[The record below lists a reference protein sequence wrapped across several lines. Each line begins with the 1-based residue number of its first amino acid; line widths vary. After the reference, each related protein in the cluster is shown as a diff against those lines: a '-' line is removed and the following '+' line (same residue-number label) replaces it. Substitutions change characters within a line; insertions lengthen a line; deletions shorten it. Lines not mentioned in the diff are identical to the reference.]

1 MSLIMGEQPTPPFT
15 MPTFEP
21 ERSIFRNHDVLDEEW
36 TPEEIQGRDTEI
48 EQYTECLQPVI
59 NGWQPKNIF
68 LYGKTGVGK
77 TVVTDSLLT
86 DLERDAQEWDVNLTV
101 LKITCSNQT
110 TSYQVAIRLLN
121 ELYLQRGKSTIAE
134 TGYAQ
139 QDVFNKLWE
148 ELDDVGGTI
157 LLIMDEIDNVEDP
170 DDILYQIPRARKNGN
185 IENARL
191 GIIAIANDYSFTEN
205 LSPKA
210 KSTLRETELHFSAY
224 DSEELQDILEHRAEK
239 AFHENAIEDDVIP
252 LCAALAANQA
262 GDARMA
268 MDLLLE
274 AGEAA
279 VSDGA
284 ATVTTEYI
292 REAQERMESD
302 WVLEALNGIST
313 QEHLALASV
322 LTKECEGESP
332 VRTSELFKRYESL
345 CDEMGRDPLSQKA
358 TRENLNELSFQNVLN
373 KYEEN
378 RGKEGGRYFEFELD
392 TDLEAM
398 LMAAHEAD
406 TFVFDT
412 TFLNEWVQKGLQ
424 TRTIEEN
431 RLEFLDD
438 ESIDELKQRL

>member
-1 MSLIMGEQPTPPFT
+1 
-15 MPTFEP
+15 MPTFKP
-21 ERSIFRNHDVLDEEW
+21 ERSIFKNHDVLDEEW
-36 TPEEIQGRDTEI
+36 TPEEIQGRDKEI
-48 EQYTECLQPVI
+48 NQYTECLQPVI

-77 TVVTDSLLT
+77 TVVTESLLN
-86 DLERDAQEWDVNLTV
+86 DLERDAQEWDVNITV
-101 LKITCSNQT
+101 VKITCSNQT

-121 ELYLQRGKSTIAE
+121 ELYLQRGKATIAE

-139 QDVFNKLWE
+139 QDVFNKLWD

-157 LLIMDEIDNVEDP
+157 LLVMDEIDNVEDP

-224 DSEELQDILEHRAEK
+224 DSSELQDILEHRAAK
-239 AFHENAIEDDVIP
+239 AFHEGAIEGDVIP

-284 ATVTTEYI
+284 DAVTAEYI
-292 REAQERMESD
+292 RDAQERMESD
-302 WVLEALNGIST
+302 WILEALKGVST

-322 LTKECEGESP
+322 ISKACEGDSP
-332 VRTSELFKRYESL
+332 VRTSELYKRYESL
-345 CDEMGRDPLSQKA
+345 CEGMGRDPLSQKA
-358 TRENLNELSFQNVLN
+358 TRDNLNELAFQNVLN
-373 KYEEN
+373 KYEQN
-378 RGKEGGRYFEFELD
+378 KGQEGGRYFEFELD

-398 LMAAHEAD
+398 LTAAYEVD
-406 TFVFDT
+406 SVVFDDE
-412 TFLNEWVQKGLQ
+412 FINEWVKRGL
-424 TRTIEEN
+424 RARSVEEG
-431 RLEFLDD
+431 RLEFLDQ
-438 ESIDELKQRL
+438 EAIDSLKQRL

>member
-1 MSLIMGEQPTPPFT
+1 
-15 MPTFEP
+15 MPTFKP
-21 ERSIFRNHDVLDEEW
+21 ERSIFKNHDVLDEEW
-36 TPEEIQGRDTEI
+36 TPEEIQGRDDEI
-48 EQYTECLQPVI
+48 DQYTQCLQPVI

-77 TVVTDSLLT
+77 TVVTDSLLS
-86 DLERDAQEWDVNLTV
+86 DLERDAQEWDVDLTV

-121 ELYLQRGKSTIAE
+121 ELYLQRGKATIAE

-148 ELDDVGGTI
+148 ELDDIGGTI
-157 LLIMDEIDNVEDP
+157 LLVLDEVDNVEDP
-170 DDILYQIPRARKNGN
+170 DDILYQIPRARKNEN

-224 DSEELQDILEHRAEK
+224 DSDELKAILDHRAAK
-239 AFHENAIEDDVIP
+239 AFHGSAIEKDVIP

-268 MDLLLE
+268 MDLLLA

-284 ATVTTEYI
+284 DAVTVDYI
-292 REAQERMESD
+292 RDAQERMESD
-302 WVLEALNGIST
+302 WILEALKGVST

-322 LTKECEGESP
+322 ISKACEGESP
-332 VRTSELFKRYESL
+332 VRTSELYQRYESL
-345 CDEMGRDPLSQKA
+345 CDSMGRNPLSQKA
-358 TRENLNELSFQNVLN
+358 TRNNLNELAFQNVLN
-373 KYEEN
+373 KYDQN
-378 RGKEGGRYFEFELD
+378 KGQEGGRYFEFELD

-398 LMAAHEAD
+398 LMAAHEVD
-406 TFVFDT
+406 SIVFDDS
-412 TFLNEWVQKGLQ
+412 FMNIWLKRGLQ
-424 TRTIEEN
+424 AGNIDEK
-431 RLEFLDD
+431 RLEFLDQ
-438 ESIDELKQRL
+438 ETINGLKQRL